1 MNLITTAK
9 TLGPQIRMFIVE
21 NPRIA
26 KKCEPGQF
34 VIVRSSDD
42 AERIPLTIADFD
54 REKGMITLIV
64 QEVGKGSQEICQM
77 EEGDSFSD
85 IAGPLGHSTEVKN
98 FGTVICVGGGIGI
111 APIFPI
117 ARAWKEAGNHVIS
130 IIGARTKEL
139 LIWEDEMRS
148 VSSELIVTTDDGSHG
163 RAGRVTDPLR
173 EILEKDEVARVMAI
187 GPVIMMKFVAETTR
201 PFGTP
206 TWASLNPV
214 MVDGTG
220 MCGGCRVTVGNEVYF
235 ACVDGPEFDAHKI
248 DFDGLMARQKMFAT
262 QEDEAKK
269 CCGGTG
275 ACKTK

>member
-42 AERIPLTIADFD
+42 AESIPLTIADFD
-54 REKGMITLIV
+54 REKGTITLIV

-148 VSSELIVTTDDGSHG
+148 VSSELIVTTDDGSQG

-235 ACVDGPEFDAHKI
+235 ACIDGPEFDAHKI

-262 QEDEAKK
+262 QENEAKK

>member
-1 MNLITTAK
+1 
-9 TLGPQIRMFIVE
+9 
-21 NPRIA
+21 
-26 KKCEPGQF
+26 
-34 VIVRSSDD
+34 
-42 AERIPLTIADFD
+42 
-54 REKGMITLIV
+54 
-64 QEVGKGSQEICQM
+64 
-77 EEGDSFSD
+77 
-85 IAGPLGHSTEVKN
+85 
-98 FGTVICVGGGIGI
+98 
-111 APIFPI
+111 
-117 ARAWKEAGNHVIS
+117 
-130 IIGARTKEL
+130 
-139 LIWEDEMRS
+139 MRS
-148 VSSELIVTTDDGSHG
+148 VSSELIVTTDDGSQG